1 MNTTRNL
8 SFYSISLFLSLAA
21 AFGSANAAFAQK
33 GIPTTGN
40 RIDSLISLKDDYLNK
55 KARYDSAFILKH
67 PGHLLSKFLV
77 SMINVPYP
85 EVFPILPDGT
95 KDSTFPLRWYKNHY
109 LDHMDFGDDGLLR
122 MPVNIVK
129 QRLDFYFDKIIVPDA
144 DTCMMV
150 AEKLLDQCKN
160 TIEME
165 KYLIW
170 YLTNRFESSNIMG
183 LDRAFVRMAMSTY
196 CQGKSWWVDSTTIN
210 KMCENAFRRA
220 HTLIGET
227 APELELKDIK
237 GNWVNTQKIRGPYVV
252 MIFWDP
258 TCGHCKEVMPK
269 LAKIYEAN
277 KDKGWKVIALSSGDK
292 KKEWEEYYNTHPET
306 QAFTHLIRG
315 EVQSQKYADALY
327 SYYVVSSPT
336 IYVLDADRKI
346 VANRIDV
353 DKMVEFLSHH
363 STEKNKIQTS
373 NLGNKNDSY
382 TQNPTDSEEILNNQL
397 ETILK
402 ITPYTRT
409 APIKPNVFGNYPDIK
424 NAPAW
429 DGREPGNYSIR
440 FKIKTITPPKA
451 TPKITNIYAG
461 DTVYLA
467 DHNTCG
473 KPLRESAVSDK
484 NGIAHFVGT
493 KKLQRGMYLFVFP
506 KKRDYFEFIIDDD
519 LDFQIDIDTAWNTRD
534 YYKNMKVTG
543 SEENLAFLDYQ
554 KGKVDIIEKLMEIDQ
569 LIEQETKADSIE
581 RTKTVSTTQQ
591 NKESAN
597 LTPTIIEEIAPQETI
612 NETTEWKS
620 SGTGFFINK
629 TGYIATNYHV
639 IANSKALEVEYF
651 QNGKLH
657 VYKAKTIVFDEIN
670 DIAIIKIEDENFFGT
685 NNIPYVLNTKS
696 QSVGKR
702 VFTLGYPMTT
712 IMGNEIKFTD
722 GSISSKSGFSGDV
735 TKYQISVPI
744 QPGNSGG
751 PLFDYKGNLI
761 GITSGGLNRELLN
774 TENVNYAIKSVFL
787 GNLIDNLPE
796 RISIPNDIRIYDFP
810 LEQKIQVLQEF
821 IPLIRVR

>member
-1 MNTTRNL
+1 MKTTRNL

-21 AFGSANAAFAQK
+21 AFGSPNAAYAQKAKKNKKTPAAQTVTTETAPAESVIVNTIDPPSDQNIVPQTYNQTEEALNAQLQTKLKFTPYTRTAPVKPNVFGNYPNIKNAPAWDGREPGNYSIRFRFKTITPPKATPKITNIYAGDTVYLADHNIGGKYLRDTAVIDKNGVANFIGTKKLQRGMYLFVFPKKRDYFEFIIDDDLDFQIDFDTAWSTRDYYKSMTITGSVENAAFVEYQK
-33 GIPTTGN
+33 GKVAVIEKLMAIDQVMEADSMAPQSTK
-40 RIDSLISLKDDYLNK
+40 DSLNAIREQYLNEK
-55 KARYDSAFILKH
+55 GNYDSAYVIKY

-77 SMINVPYP
+77 AMINIPYP
-85 EVFPILPDGT
+85 EVFPTLPDGT
-95 KDSTFPLRWYKNHY
+95 KDSSFPLRWYKKHY

-237 GNWVNTQKIRGPYVV
+237 GNWINTQKIRGPYVV

-353 DKMVEFLSHH
+353 DKMVDFLKHLDAERDQKAAA
-363 STEKNKIQTS
+363 EKK
-373 NLGNKNDSY
+373 
-382 TQNPTDSEEILNNQL
+382 
-397 ETILK
+397 
-402 ITPYTRT
+402 
-409 APIKPNVFGNYPDIK
+409 
-424 NAPAW
+424 
-429 DGREPGNYSIR
+429 
-440 FKIKTITPPKA
+440 
-451 TPKITNIYAG
+451 
-461 DTVYLA
+461 
-467 DHNTCG
+467 
-473 KPLRESAVSDK
+473 
-484 NGIAHFVGT
+484 
-493 KKLQRGMYLFVFP
+493 
-506 KKRDYFEFIIDDD
+506 
-519 LDFQIDIDTAWNTRD
+519 
-534 YYKNMKVTG
+534 
-543 SEENLAFLDYQ
+543 
-554 KGKVDIIEKLMEIDQ
+554 
-569 LIEQETKADSIE
+569 
-581 RTKTVSTTQQ
+581 
-591 NKESAN
+591 
-597 LTPTIIEEIAPQETI
+597 
-612 NETTEWKS
+612 
-620 SGTGFFINK
+620 
-629 TGYIATNYHV
+629 
-639 IANSKALEVEYF
+639 
-651 QNGKLH
+651 
-657 VYKAKTIVFDEIN
+657 
-670 DIAIIKIEDENFFGT
+670 
-685 NNIPYVLNTKS
+685 
-696 QSVGKR
+696 
-702 VFTLGYPMTT
+702 
-712 IMGNEIKFTD
+712 
-722 GSISSKSGFSGDV
+722 
-735 TKYQISVPI
+735 
-744 QPGNSGG
+744 
-751 PLFDYKGNLI
+751 
-761 GITSGGLNRELLN
+761 
-774 TENVNYAIKSVFL
+774 
-787 GNLIDNLPE
+787 
-796 RISIPNDIRIYDFP
+796 
-810 LEQKIQVLQEF
+810 
-821 IPLIRVR
+821 

>member
-1 MNTTRNL
+1 MKTTRNL

-21 AFGSANAAFAQK
+21 AFGSPNAAYAQKAKKNKKTPAAQTITTETAPAESVIVNTIDPPSDQNIVPQTYNQTEEALNAQLQTKLKFTPYTRTAPVKPNVFGNYPNIKNAPAWDGREPGNYSIRFRFKTITPPKATPKITNIYAGDTVYLADHNIGGKYLRDTAVIDKNGVANFIGTKKLQRGMYLFVFPKKRDYFEFIIDDDLDFQIDFDTAWSTRDYYKSMTITGSVENAAFVEYQK
-33 GIPTTGN
+33 GKVAVIEKLMAIDQVMEADSMAPQSTK
-40 RIDSLISLKDDYLNK
+40 DSLNAIREQYLNEK
-55 KARYDSAFILKH
+55 GNYDSAYVIKY

-77 SMINVPYP
+77 AMINIPYP
-85 EVFPILPDGT
+85 EVFPTLPDGT
-95 KDSTFPLRWYKNHY
+95 KDSSFPLRWYKKHY

-237 GNWVNTQKIRGPYVV
+237 GNWINTQKIRGPYVV

-353 DKMVEFLSHH
+353 DKMVDFLKHLDAERDQKAAA
-363 STEKNKIQTS
+363 EKK
-373 NLGNKNDSY
+373 
-382 TQNPTDSEEILNNQL
+382 
-397 ETILK
+397 
-402 ITPYTRT
+402 
-409 APIKPNVFGNYPDIK
+409 
-424 NAPAW
+424 
-429 DGREPGNYSIR
+429 
-440 FKIKTITPPKA
+440 
-451 TPKITNIYAG
+451 
-461 DTVYLA
+461 
-467 DHNTCG
+467 
-473 KPLRESAVSDK
+473 
-484 NGIAHFVGT
+484 
-493 KKLQRGMYLFVFP
+493 
-506 KKRDYFEFIIDDD
+506 
-519 LDFQIDIDTAWNTRD
+519 
-534 YYKNMKVTG
+534 
-543 SEENLAFLDYQ
+543 
-554 KGKVDIIEKLMEIDQ
+554 
-569 LIEQETKADSIE
+569 
-581 RTKTVSTTQQ
+581 
-591 NKESAN
+591 
-597 LTPTIIEEIAPQETI
+597 
-612 NETTEWKS
+612 
-620 SGTGFFINK
+620 
-629 TGYIATNYHV
+629 
-639 IANSKALEVEYF
+639 
-651 QNGKLH
+651 
-657 VYKAKTIVFDEIN
+657 
-670 DIAIIKIEDENFFGT
+670 
-685 NNIPYVLNTKS
+685 
-696 QSVGKR
+696 
-702 VFTLGYPMTT
+702 
-712 IMGNEIKFTD
+712 
-722 GSISSKSGFSGDV
+722 
-735 TKYQISVPI
+735 
-744 QPGNSGG
+744 
-751 PLFDYKGNLI
+751 
-761 GITSGGLNRELLN
+761 
-774 TENVNYAIKSVFL
+774 
-787 GNLIDNLPE
+787 
-796 RISIPNDIRIYDFP
+796 
-810 LEQKIQVLQEF
+810 
-821 IPLIRVR
+821 

>member
-1 MNTTRNL
+1 MKTTRNL

-21 AFGSANAAFAQK
+21 AFGSPNAAYAQKAKKNKKTPAAQTVTTETAPAESVIVNTIDPPSDQNIVPQIYNQTEEALNAQLQTKLKFTPYTRSTPVKPNVFGNYPNIKNAPAWDGREPGNYSIRFRFKTITPPKATPKITNIYAGDTVYLADHNIGGKYLRDTAVIDKNGVANFIGTKKLQRGMYLFVFPKKRDYFEFIIDDDLDFQIDFDTAWSTRDYYKSMTITGSVENAAFVEYQK
-33 GIPTTGN
+33 GKVAVIEKLMAIDQVMEADSMAPQSTK
-40 RIDSLISLKDDYLNK
+40 DSLNAIREQYLNEK
-55 KARYDSAFILKH
+55 GNYDSAYVIKY

-77 SMINVPYP
+77 AMINIPYP
-85 EVFPILPDGT
+85 EVFPTLPDGT
-95 KDSTFPLRWYKNHY
+95 KDSSFPLRWYKKHY

-237 GNWVNTQKIRGPYVV
+237 GNWINTQKIRGPYVV

-353 DKMVEFLSHH
+353 DKMVDFLKHLDAERDQKAAA
-363 STEKNKIQTS
+363 EKK
-373 NLGNKNDSY
+373 
-382 TQNPTDSEEILNNQL
+382 
-397 ETILK
+397 
-402 ITPYTRT
+402 
-409 APIKPNVFGNYPDIK
+409 
-424 NAPAW
+424 
-429 DGREPGNYSIR
+429 
-440 FKIKTITPPKA
+440 
-451 TPKITNIYAG
+451 
-461 DTVYLA
+461 
-467 DHNTCG
+467 
-473 KPLRESAVSDK
+473 
-484 NGIAHFVGT
+484 
-493 KKLQRGMYLFVFP
+493 
-506 KKRDYFEFIIDDD
+506 
-519 LDFQIDIDTAWNTRD
+519 
-534 YYKNMKVTG
+534 
-543 SEENLAFLDYQ
+543 
-554 KGKVDIIEKLMEIDQ
+554 
-569 LIEQETKADSIE
+569 
-581 RTKTVSTTQQ
+581 
-591 NKESAN
+591 
-597 LTPTIIEEIAPQETI
+597 
-612 NETTEWKS
+612 
-620 SGTGFFINK
+620 
-629 TGYIATNYHV
+629 
-639 IANSKALEVEYF
+639 
-651 QNGKLH
+651 
-657 VYKAKTIVFDEIN
+657 
-670 DIAIIKIEDENFFGT
+670 
-685 NNIPYVLNTKS
+685 
-696 QSVGKR
+696 
-702 VFTLGYPMTT
+702 
-712 IMGNEIKFTD
+712 
-722 GSISSKSGFSGDV
+722 
-735 TKYQISVPI
+735 
-744 QPGNSGG
+744 
-751 PLFDYKGNLI
+751 
-761 GITSGGLNRELLN
+761 
-774 TENVNYAIKSVFL
+774 
-787 GNLIDNLPE
+787 
-796 RISIPNDIRIYDFP
+796 
-810 LEQKIQVLQEF
+810 
-821 IPLIRVR
+821 

>member
-1 MNTTRNL
+1 MNMKTTRNL

-21 AFGSANAAFAQK
+21 AFGSPNAAYAQKAKKNKKTPAAQTVTTETAPAESVIVNTIDPPSDQNIVPQIYNQTEEALNAQLQTKLKFTPYTRTAPVKPNVFGNYPNIKNAPAWDGREPGNYSIRFRFKTITPPKATPKITNIYAGDTVYLADHNIGGKYLRDTAVIDKNGVANFIGTKKLQRGMYLFVFPKKRDYFEFIIDDDLDFQIDFDTAWSTRVYYKSMTITGSVENAAFVEYQK
-33 GIPTTGN
+33 GKVAVIEKLMAIDQVMEADSMAPQSTK
-40 RIDSLISLKDDYLNK
+40 DSLNAIREQYLNEK
-55 KARYDSAFILKH
+55 GNYDSAYVIKY

-77 SMINVPYP
+77 AMINIPYP
-85 EVFPILPDGT
+85 EVFPTLPDGT
-95 KDSTFPLRWYKNHY
+95 KDSTFPLRWYKKHY

-237 GNWVNTQKIRGPYVV
+237 GNWINTQKIRGPYVV

-353 DKMVEFLSHH
+353 DKMVDFLKHLDAERDQKAAA
-363 STEKNKIQTS
+363 EKK
-373 NLGNKNDSY
+373 
-382 TQNPTDSEEILNNQL
+382 
-397 ETILK
+397 
-402 ITPYTRT
+402 
-409 APIKPNVFGNYPDIK
+409 
-424 NAPAW
+424 
-429 DGREPGNYSIR
+429 
-440 FKIKTITPPKA
+440 
-451 TPKITNIYAG
+451 
-461 DTVYLA
+461 
-467 DHNTCG
+467 
-473 KPLRESAVSDK
+473 
-484 NGIAHFVGT
+484 
-493 KKLQRGMYLFVFP
+493 
-506 KKRDYFEFIIDDD
+506 
-519 LDFQIDIDTAWNTRD
+519 
-534 YYKNMKVTG
+534 
-543 SEENLAFLDYQ
+543 
-554 KGKVDIIEKLMEIDQ
+554 
-569 LIEQETKADSIE
+569 
-581 RTKTVSTTQQ
+581 
-591 NKESAN
+591 
-597 LTPTIIEEIAPQETI
+597 
-612 NETTEWKS
+612 
-620 SGTGFFINK
+620 
-629 TGYIATNYHV
+629 
-639 IANSKALEVEYF
+639 
-651 QNGKLH
+651 
-657 VYKAKTIVFDEIN
+657 
-670 DIAIIKIEDENFFGT
+670 
-685 NNIPYVLNTKS
+685 
-696 QSVGKR
+696 
-702 VFTLGYPMTT
+702 
-712 IMGNEIKFTD
+712 
-722 GSISSKSGFSGDV
+722 
-735 TKYQISVPI
+735 
-744 QPGNSGG
+744 
-751 PLFDYKGNLI
+751 
-761 GITSGGLNRELLN
+761 
-774 TENVNYAIKSVFL
+774 
-787 GNLIDNLPE
+787 
-796 RISIPNDIRIYDFP
+796 
-810 LEQKIQVLQEF
+810 
-821 IPLIRVR
+821 

>member
-1 MNTTRNL
+1 MKTTRNL

-21 AFGSANAAFAQK
+21 AFGSPNAAYAQKAKKNKKTPAAQTVTTEAAPAESVIVNTIDPPSNQNIVPQTYNQTEEALNAQLQTKLKFTPYTRTAPVKPNVFGNYPNIKNAPAWDGREPGNYSIRFRFKTITPPKATPKITNIYAGDTVYLADHNIGGKYLRDTAVIDKNGVANFIGTKKLQRGMYLFVFPKKRDYFEFIIDDDLDFQIDFDTAWSTRDYYKSMNVAGSVENAAFVEYQK
-33 GIPTTGN
+33 GKVAVIEKLMAIDEVMEADSMAPQSTK
-40 RIDSLISLKDDYLNK
+40 DSLNAIREQYLNEK
-55 KARYDSAFILKH
+55 GNYDSAYVIKY

-77 SMINVPYP
+77 AMINIPYP
-85 EVFPILPDGT
+85 EVFPTLPDGT
-95 KDSTFPLRWYKNHY
+95 KDSTFPLRWYKKHY

-196 CQGKSWWVDSTTIN
+196 CQGKSWWVDSATIN

-237 GNWVNTQKIRGPYVV
+237 GNWINTQKIRGPYVV

-353 DKMVEFLSHH
+353 DKMVDFLKHLDEERDQKAAA
-363 STEKNKIQTS
+363 EKK
-373 NLGNKNDSY
+373 
-382 TQNPTDSEEILNNQL
+382 
-397 ETILK
+397 
-402 ITPYTRT
+402 
-409 APIKPNVFGNYPDIK
+409 
-424 NAPAW
+424 
-429 DGREPGNYSIR
+429 
-440 FKIKTITPPKA
+440 
-451 TPKITNIYAG
+451 
-461 DTVYLA
+461 
-467 DHNTCG
+467 
-473 KPLRESAVSDK
+473 
-484 NGIAHFVGT
+484 
-493 KKLQRGMYLFVFP
+493 
-506 KKRDYFEFIIDDD
+506 
-519 LDFQIDIDTAWNTRD
+519 
-534 YYKNMKVTG
+534 
-543 SEENLAFLDYQ
+543 
-554 KGKVDIIEKLMEIDQ
+554 
-569 LIEQETKADSIE
+569 
-581 RTKTVSTTQQ
+581 
-591 NKESAN
+591 
-597 LTPTIIEEIAPQETI
+597 
-612 NETTEWKS
+612 
-620 SGTGFFINK
+620 
-629 TGYIATNYHV
+629 
-639 IANSKALEVEYF
+639 
-651 QNGKLH
+651 
-657 VYKAKTIVFDEIN
+657 
-670 DIAIIKIEDENFFGT
+670 
-685 NNIPYVLNTKS
+685 
-696 QSVGKR
+696 
-702 VFTLGYPMTT
+702 
-712 IMGNEIKFTD
+712 
-722 GSISSKSGFSGDV
+722 
-735 TKYQISVPI
+735 
-744 QPGNSGG
+744 
-751 PLFDYKGNLI
+751 
-761 GITSGGLNRELLN
+761 
-774 TENVNYAIKSVFL
+774 
-787 GNLIDNLPE
+787 
-796 RISIPNDIRIYDFP
+796 
-810 LEQKIQVLQEF
+810 
-821 IPLIRVR
+821 

>member
-1 MNTTRNL
+1 MNMNTTRNL

-33 GIPTTGN
+33 AKKNKKTSPAQTVASEAAPAESVIVNTNT
-40 RIDSLISLKDDYLNK
+40 IDSPNDQYVVPQINNQTEEALNAQLQTKLKFTPYTRTAPVKPNVFGNYPNIKNAPAWDGREPGNYSIRFKIKTITPPKATPKITNIYAGDTVYLADHNIGGKYLRDTAVIDKNGVANFVGTKKLQRGMYLFVFPKKRDYFEFIIDDDLDFQIDFDTAWSTRDYYKSMTVAGSTENAAFVEYQKGKVAVIEKLMAIDEVMEADSMAPQSTKDSLNAIRDQYLNEK
-55 KARYDSAFILKH
+55 GNYDSAYILKN

-77 SMINVPYP
+77 AMINIPYP
-85 EVFPILPDGT
+85 EVFPTLANGT

-150 AEKLLDQCKN
+150 ADKLLNQCKN

-353 DKMVEFLSHH
+353 DKMVEFLKHLDEERDQKAAA
-363 STEKNKIQTS
+363 EKK
-373 NLGNKNDSY
+373 
-382 TQNPTDSEEILNNQL
+382 
-397 ETILK
+397 
-402 ITPYTRT
+402 
-409 APIKPNVFGNYPDIK
+409 
-424 NAPAW
+424 
-429 DGREPGNYSIR
+429 
-440 FKIKTITPPKA
+440 
-451 TPKITNIYAG
+451 
-461 DTVYLA
+461 
-467 DHNTCG
+467 
-473 KPLRESAVSDK
+473 
-484 NGIAHFVGT
+484 
-493 KKLQRGMYLFVFP
+493 
-506 KKRDYFEFIIDDD
+506 
-519 LDFQIDIDTAWNTRD
+519 
-534 YYKNMKVTG
+534 
-543 SEENLAFLDYQ
+543 
-554 KGKVDIIEKLMEIDQ
+554 
-569 LIEQETKADSIE
+569 
-581 RTKTVSTTQQ
+581 
-591 NKESAN
+591 
-597 LTPTIIEEIAPQETI
+597 
-612 NETTEWKS
+612 
-620 SGTGFFINK
+620 
-629 TGYIATNYHV
+629 
-639 IANSKALEVEYF
+639 
-651 QNGKLH
+651 
-657 VYKAKTIVFDEIN
+657 
-670 DIAIIKIEDENFFGT
+670 
-685 NNIPYVLNTKS
+685 
-696 QSVGKR
+696 
-702 VFTLGYPMTT
+702 
-712 IMGNEIKFTD
+712 
-722 GSISSKSGFSGDV
+722 
-735 TKYQISVPI
+735 
-744 QPGNSGG
+744 
-751 PLFDYKGNLI
+751 
-761 GITSGGLNRELLN
+761 
-774 TENVNYAIKSVFL
+774 
-787 GNLIDNLPE
+787 
-796 RISIPNDIRIYDFP
+796 
-810 LEQKIQVLQEF
+810 
-821 IPLIRVR
+821 

>member
-1 MNTTRNL
+1 
-8 SFYSISLFLSLAA
+8 LFLSLAA
-21 AFGSANAAFAQK
+21 AFGSPNAAYAQKAKKNKKTPAAQTITTETAPAESVIVNTIDPPSDQNIVPQTYNQTEEALNAQLQTKLKFTPYTRTAPVKPNVFGNYPNIKNAPAWDGREPGNYSIRFKFKTITPPKATPKITNIYAGDTVYLADHNIGGKYLRDTAVIDKNGVANFIGTKKLQRGMYLFVFPKKRDYFEFIIDDDLDFQIDFDTAWSTRDYYKSMTITGSVENAAFVEYQK
-33 GIPTTGN
+33 GKVAVIEKLMA
-40 RIDSLISLKDDYLNK
+40 IDQVMEADSMAPQSTKDSFNAIREQYLNEK
-55 KARYDSAFILKH
+55 GNYDSAYVIKY

-77 SMINVPYP
+77 AMINIPYP
-85 EVFPILPDGT
+85 EVFPTLPDGT
-95 KDSTFPLRWYKNHY
+95 KDSSFPLRWYKKHY

-237 GNWVNTQKIRGPYVV
+237 GNWINTQKIRGPYVV

-353 DKMVEFLSHH
+353 DKMVDFLKHLDEERDQKAAA
-363 STEKNKIQTS
+363 EKK
-373 NLGNKNDSY
+373 
-382 TQNPTDSEEILNNQL
+382 
-397 ETILK
+397 
-402 ITPYTRT
+402 
-409 APIKPNVFGNYPDIK
+409 
-424 NAPAW
+424 
-429 DGREPGNYSIR
+429 
-440 FKIKTITPPKA
+440 
-451 TPKITNIYAG
+451 
-461 DTVYLA
+461 
-467 DHNTCG
+467 
-473 KPLRESAVSDK
+473 
-484 NGIAHFVGT
+484 
-493 KKLQRGMYLFVFP
+493 
-506 KKRDYFEFIIDDD
+506 
-519 LDFQIDIDTAWNTRD
+519 
-534 YYKNMKVTG
+534 
-543 SEENLAFLDYQ
+543 
-554 KGKVDIIEKLMEIDQ
+554 
-569 LIEQETKADSIE
+569 
-581 RTKTVSTTQQ
+581 
-591 NKESAN
+591 
-597 LTPTIIEEIAPQETI
+597 
-612 NETTEWKS
+612 
-620 SGTGFFINK
+620 
-629 TGYIATNYHV
+629 
-639 IANSKALEVEYF
+639 
-651 QNGKLH
+651 
-657 VYKAKTIVFDEIN
+657 
-670 DIAIIKIEDENFFGT
+670 
-685 NNIPYVLNTKS
+685 
-696 QSVGKR
+696 
-702 VFTLGYPMTT
+702 
-712 IMGNEIKFTD
+712 
-722 GSISSKSGFSGDV
+722 
-735 TKYQISVPI
+735 
-744 QPGNSGG
+744 
-751 PLFDYKGNLI
+751 
-761 GITSGGLNRELLN
+761 
-774 TENVNYAIKSVFL
+774 
-787 GNLIDNLPE
+787 
-796 RISIPNDIRIYDFP
+796 
-810 LEQKIQVLQEF
+810 
-821 IPLIRVR
+821 

>member
-21 AFGSANAAFAQK
+21 AFGSTNAAYAQKAKKNKKTPAAQSVTTEAAPAESVIVNTIDPPSDQNIVPQTYNQTEEALNAQLQTKLKFTPYTRTAPVKPNVFGNYPNIKNAPAWDGREPGNYSIRFRFKTITPPKATPKITNIYAGDTVYLADHNIGGKYLRDTAVIDKNGVANFIGTKKLQRGMYLFVFPKKRDYFEFIIDDDLDFQIDFDTAWSTRDYYKSMTITGSVENAAFVEYQK
-33 GIPTTGN
+33 GKVAVIEKLMAIDEVMEADSMAPQSTK
-40 RIDSLISLKDDYLNK
+40 DSLNAIREQYLNEK
-55 KARYDSAFILKH
+55 GNYDSAYVIKY

-77 SMINVPYP
+77 AMINIPYP
-85 EVFPILPDGT
+85 EVFPTLPDGT
-95 KDSTFPLRWYKNHY
+95 KDSTFPLRWYKKHY

-196 CQGKSWWVDSTTIN
+196 CQGKSWWVDSATIN

-227 APELELKDIK
+227 APELELKDVK
-237 GNWVNTQKIRGPYVV
+237 GKWVNTQNIRGPYVV

-353 DKMVEFLSHH
+353 DKMVDFLKHLDEERDQKAAA
-363 STEKNKIQTS
+363 EKK
-373 NLGNKNDSY
+373 
-382 TQNPTDSEEILNNQL
+382 
-397 ETILK
+397 
-402 ITPYTRT
+402 
-409 APIKPNVFGNYPDIK
+409 
-424 NAPAW
+424 
-429 DGREPGNYSIR
+429 
-440 FKIKTITPPKA
+440 
-451 TPKITNIYAG
+451 
-461 DTVYLA
+461 
-467 DHNTCG
+467 
-473 KPLRESAVSDK
+473 
-484 NGIAHFVGT
+484 
-493 KKLQRGMYLFVFP
+493 
-506 KKRDYFEFIIDDD
+506 
-519 LDFQIDIDTAWNTRD
+519 
-534 YYKNMKVTG
+534 
-543 SEENLAFLDYQ
+543 
-554 KGKVDIIEKLMEIDQ
+554 
-569 LIEQETKADSIE
+569 
-581 RTKTVSTTQQ
+581 
-591 NKESAN
+591 
-597 LTPTIIEEIAPQETI
+597 
-612 NETTEWKS
+612 
-620 SGTGFFINK
+620 
-629 TGYIATNYHV
+629 
-639 IANSKALEVEYF
+639 
-651 QNGKLH
+651 
-657 VYKAKTIVFDEIN
+657 
-670 DIAIIKIEDENFFGT
+670 
-685 NNIPYVLNTKS
+685 
-696 QSVGKR
+696 
-702 VFTLGYPMTT
+702 
-712 IMGNEIKFTD
+712 
-722 GSISSKSGFSGDV
+722 
-735 TKYQISVPI
+735 
-744 QPGNSGG
+744 
-751 PLFDYKGNLI
+751 
-761 GITSGGLNRELLN
+761 
-774 TENVNYAIKSVFL
+774 
-787 GNLIDNLPE
+787 
-796 RISIPNDIRIYDFP
+796 
-810 LEQKIQVLQEF
+810 
-821 IPLIRVR
+821 

>member
-1 MNTTRNL
+1 MNMKTTRNL

-21 AFGSANAAFAQK
+21 AFGSPNAAYAQKAKKNKKTPAAQSVTTEAAPAESVIVNTIDPPSDQNIVPQTYNQTEEALNAQLQTKLKFTPYTRTAPVKPNVFGNYPNIKNAPAWDGREPGNYSIRFRFKTITPPKATPKITNIYAGDTVYLADHNIGGKYLRDTAVIDKNGVANFIGTKKLQRGMYLFVFPKKRDYFEFIIDDDLDFQIDFDTAWSTRDYYKSMTITGSVENAAFVEYQK
-33 GIPTTGN
+33 GKVAVIEKLMAIDEVMEADSMAPQSTK
-40 RIDSLISLKDDYLNK
+40 DSLNAIREQYLNEK
-55 KARYDSAFILKH
+55 GNYDSAYVIKY

-77 SMINVPYP
+77 AMINIPYP
-85 EVFPILPDGT
+85 EVFPTLPDGT
-95 KDSTFPLRWYKNHY
+95 KDSTFPLRWYKKHY

-237 GNWVNTQKIRGPYVV
+237 GNWINTQKIRGPYVV

-353 DKMVEFLSHH
+353 DKMVDFLKHLDAERDQKAAA
-363 STEKNKIQTS
+363 EKK
-373 NLGNKNDSY
+373 
-382 TQNPTDSEEILNNQL
+382 
-397 ETILK
+397 
-402 ITPYTRT
+402 
-409 APIKPNVFGNYPDIK
+409 
-424 NAPAW
+424 
-429 DGREPGNYSIR
+429 
-440 FKIKTITPPKA
+440 
-451 TPKITNIYAG
+451 
-461 DTVYLA
+461 
-467 DHNTCG
+467 
-473 KPLRESAVSDK
+473 
-484 NGIAHFVGT
+484 
-493 KKLQRGMYLFVFP
+493 
-506 KKRDYFEFIIDDD
+506 
-519 LDFQIDIDTAWNTRD
+519 
-534 YYKNMKVTG
+534 
-543 SEENLAFLDYQ
+543 
-554 KGKVDIIEKLMEIDQ
+554 
-569 LIEQETKADSIE
+569 
-581 RTKTVSTTQQ
+581 
-591 NKESAN
+591 
-597 LTPTIIEEIAPQETI
+597 
-612 NETTEWKS
+612 
-620 SGTGFFINK
+620 
-629 TGYIATNYHV
+629 
-639 IANSKALEVEYF
+639 
-651 QNGKLH
+651 
-657 VYKAKTIVFDEIN
+657 
-670 DIAIIKIEDENFFGT
+670 
-685 NNIPYVLNTKS
+685 
-696 QSVGKR
+696 
-702 VFTLGYPMTT
+702 
-712 IMGNEIKFTD
+712 
-722 GSISSKSGFSGDV
+722 
-735 TKYQISVPI
+735 
-744 QPGNSGG
+744 
-751 PLFDYKGNLI
+751 
-761 GITSGGLNRELLN
+761 
-774 TENVNYAIKSVFL
+774 
-787 GNLIDNLPE
+787 
-796 RISIPNDIRIYDFP
+796 
-810 LEQKIQVLQEF
+810 
-821 IPLIRVR
+821 

>member
-21 AFGSANAAFAQK
+21 AFGSTNAAYAQKAKKNKKTPAAQTITTETAPAESVIVNTIDPPSDQNIVPQIYNQTEEALNAQLQTKLKFTPYTRTAPVKPNVFGNYPNIKNAPAWDGREPGNYSIRFRFKTITPPKATPKITNIYAGDTVYLADHNIGGKYLRDTAVIDKNGVANFIGTKKLQRGMYLFVFPKKRDYFEFIIDDDLDFQIDFDTAWSTRDYYKSMNVAGSVENAAFVEYQK
-33 GIPTTGN
+33 GKVAVIEKLMAIDEVMEADSMAPQSTK
-40 RIDSLISLKDDYLNK
+40 DSLNAIREQYLNEK
-55 KARYDSAFILKH
+55 GNYDSAYVIKY

-77 SMINVPYP
+77 AMINIPYP
-85 EVFPILPDGT
+85 EVFPTLPDGT
-95 KDSTFPLRWYKNHY
+95 KDSTFPLRWYKKHY

-196 CQGKSWWVDSTTIN
+196 CQGKSWWVDSATIN

-237 GNWVNTQKIRGPYVV
+237 GNWINTQKIRGPYVV

-353 DKMVEFLSHH
+353 DKMVDFLKHLDEERDQKAAA
-363 STEKNKIQTS
+363 EKK
-373 NLGNKNDSY
+373 
-382 TQNPTDSEEILNNQL
+382 
-397 ETILK
+397 
-402 ITPYTRT
+402 
-409 APIKPNVFGNYPDIK
+409 
-424 NAPAW
+424 
-429 DGREPGNYSIR
+429 
-440 FKIKTITPPKA
+440 
-451 TPKITNIYAG
+451 
-461 DTVYLA
+461 
-467 DHNTCG
+467 
-473 KPLRESAVSDK
+473 
-484 NGIAHFVGT
+484 
-493 KKLQRGMYLFVFP
+493 
-506 KKRDYFEFIIDDD
+506 
-519 LDFQIDIDTAWNTRD
+519 
-534 YYKNMKVTG
+534 
-543 SEENLAFLDYQ
+543 
-554 KGKVDIIEKLMEIDQ
+554 
-569 LIEQETKADSIE
+569 
-581 RTKTVSTTQQ
+581 
-591 NKESAN
+591 
-597 LTPTIIEEIAPQETI
+597 
-612 NETTEWKS
+612 
-620 SGTGFFINK
+620 
-629 TGYIATNYHV
+629 
-639 IANSKALEVEYF
+639 
-651 QNGKLH
+651 
-657 VYKAKTIVFDEIN
+657 
-670 DIAIIKIEDENFFGT
+670 
-685 NNIPYVLNTKS
+685 
-696 QSVGKR
+696 
-702 VFTLGYPMTT
+702 
-712 IMGNEIKFTD
+712 
-722 GSISSKSGFSGDV
+722 
-735 TKYQISVPI
+735 
-744 QPGNSGG
+744 
-751 PLFDYKGNLI
+751 
-761 GITSGGLNRELLN
+761 
-774 TENVNYAIKSVFL
+774 
-787 GNLIDNLPE
+787 
-796 RISIPNDIRIYDFP
+796 
-810 LEQKIQVLQEF
+810 
-821 IPLIRVR
+821 